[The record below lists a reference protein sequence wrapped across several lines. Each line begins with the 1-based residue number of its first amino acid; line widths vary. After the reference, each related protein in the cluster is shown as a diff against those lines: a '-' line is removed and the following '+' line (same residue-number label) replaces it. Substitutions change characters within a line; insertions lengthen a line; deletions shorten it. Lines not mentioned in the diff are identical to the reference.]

1 MNDHLP
7 TPIGQPTAIGVSRR
21 SFVGAA
27 GIATAALAVPATAQA
42 AFAARSLRVGVLV
55 PEGLSYARAGESLL
69 AGLACGFDTGS
80 KPHTATLIPRGVRQG
95 YAGATS
101 ATAELLASRVDVV
114 VAGVS
119 SITAESLAPLCRA
132 QGVSLVVAGVGAH
145 VVTTGTPGVVHVG
158 LQQWQAA
165 HAMGVWARRS
175 LGGSLFEI
183 VAAPDAGYDNVYAT
197 SRAFQAAGGS
207 LLGRALTHNR
217 PVGTGVAEAVAAA
230 KSSGAAVVVV
240 HASGRRVSEILSA
253 LRRDRVS
260 AAIVAD
266 GVAMDD
272 PMLRSLGSSA
282 AGVHS
287 ASSWCSRADT
297 SAVRRF
303 VTAYK
308 AQEGRRPDAFAA
320 VGHDAGRVIAAA
332 ARRTLRRS
340 GWAAGVTGRSVEGAR
355 GRLTLGDN
363 GVVASRISIR
373 RVVKGRNEEIATGAK
388 IVGIPATLMSLRTT
402 ETAAY
407 VNEYLGT

>member
-7 TPIGQPTAIGVSRR
+7 TPIGQPTATGLSRR
-21 SFVGAA
+21 HFVGAA
-27 GIATAALAVPATAQA
+27 GIATVALAVPAATPP

-69 AGLACGFDTGS
+69 AGLACGFGAGRR
-80 KPHTATLIPRGVRQG
+80 PLTAKLITRGVRQG

-145 VVTTGTPGVVHVG
+145 VVTAGTPGVVHVG

-183 VAAPDAGYDNVYAT
+183 VAAPDAGYDSVYAT
-197 SRAFQAAGGS
+197 GRAFQAAGGS
-207 LLGRALTHNR
+207 FLGRALTHDR
-217 PVGTGVAEAVAAA
+217 PVGNGVAEAVAAA
-230 KSSGAAVVVV
+230 KGSGAGVVVV
-240 HASGRRVSEILSA
+240 HASGRRVAEILTA
-253 LRRDRVS
+253 LRRARVS

-266 GVAMDD
+266 GVAIDD
-272 PMLRSLGSSA
+272 PTLKSLGSSA

-297 SAVRRF
+297 SAVRKF
-303 VTAYK
+303 VAAYK
-308 AQEGRRPDAFAA
+308 AQSGRRPDAFAV

-332 ARRTLRRS
+332 ARRTSRRS
-340 GWAAGVTGRSVEGAR
+340 GWAAGVTGRNVEGAR
-355 GRLTLGDN
+355 GRLTLGAD
-363 GVVASRISIR
+363 GVAASRISIR
-373 RVVKGRNEEIATGAK
+373 RVVKGRNEEIATSAK
-388 IVGIPATLMSLRTT
+388 IVGVPATLTSLRTT
-402 ETAAY
+402 EGAAY